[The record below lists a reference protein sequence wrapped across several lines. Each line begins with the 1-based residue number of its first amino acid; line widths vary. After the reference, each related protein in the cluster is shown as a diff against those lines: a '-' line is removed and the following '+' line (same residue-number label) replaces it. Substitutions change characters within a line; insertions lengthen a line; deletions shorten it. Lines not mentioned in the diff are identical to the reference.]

1 MTLKGISPSIT
12 KVASQTLDYS
22 KNCNLYRMRPVH
34 EEQLIGPAR
43 YLLRILASSPAVR
56 YSECFYDGSLALH
69 EQLIK
74 KIGVASEEDAAE
86 IESLLDEA
94 IDQLEEQ
101 EIVKITPLDTNL
113 ADGEKDFM
121 IELTKTGKKVLKNE
135 APFEL
140 FERYYERDRPAGY
153 RVVKGG

>member
-1 MTLKGISPSIT
+1 
-12 KVASQTLDYS
+12 
-22 KNCNLYRMRPVH
+22 MRPVH

-43 YLLRILASSPAVR
+43 YVLRSLDSCLAVR
-56 YSECFYDGSLALH
+56 YSKRFYDGSLALH
-69 EQLIK
+69 EQLINE
-74 KIGVASEEDAAE
+74 IGVTSEEDAAQ

-101 EIVKITPLDTNL
+101 GIVKITPLDTNL
-113 ADGEKDFM
+113 ADGDKDTV
-121 IELTKTGKKVLKNE
+121 IELTETGKKVMKNE

-153 RVVKGG
+153 RAVKAE